1 LFSELFA
8 FSFFSIDRL
17 LYTKQSTARNK
28 ITDTLY
34 STFDMVIT
42 KVFPN
47 TDINYAHDFFD
58 ERVAD
63 YAEMIRAGKDESE
76 ILKKLNFYLSQANE
90 GNVYKSGESPIIIGN
105 LTETFKQKIDINNF
119 YFSYLTPLLNSIADK
134 C

>member
-1 LFSELFA
+1 
-8 FSFFSIDRL
+8 
-17 LYTKQSTARNK
+17 
-28 ITDTLY
+28 
-34 STFDMVIT
+34 
-42 KVFPN
+42 
-47 TDINYAHDFFD
+47 
-58 ERVAD
+58 
-63 YAEMIRAGKDESE
+63 MIRAGKDESE